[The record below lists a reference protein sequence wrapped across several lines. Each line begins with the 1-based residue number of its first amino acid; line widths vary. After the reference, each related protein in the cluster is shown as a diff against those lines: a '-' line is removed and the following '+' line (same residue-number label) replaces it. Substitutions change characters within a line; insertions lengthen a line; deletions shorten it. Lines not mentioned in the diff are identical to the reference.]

1 MKYHKCSRRKCLKSL
16 KERLPFDPLKMDATN
31 VKKEEKTD
39 AGRDFV
45 EGLAALARGEKTSV
59 TADDKDLDKFIS
71 KLQKMKMK
79 PQYMA
84 KVVPSRIFSVAVH
97 PSVKKTIVVAGDR
110 WGKIGLWDVN
120 SLKGDDGVFLFAP
133 HTNQVKCLRFSPSD
147 PNKLFSVS
155 YDGTVRCG
163 DFTKAVFDEVYRADE
178 DEFIWTSYF
187 DFMSADGSSLL
198 VTQHYRTGNVVVV
211 DTRSRNRKGGENVY
225 HVHSSNARTV
235 SVHPTMPHYFVTA
248 STDRTAALWDIRSMK
263 SKGINKPIAEMPHGK
278 SVSSAFF
285 SPITGSKI
293 LTTSLD
299 DRISIFDTKSAKDG
313 GMSDVKRTLWQSHN
327 NRTGRAL
334 TGFQAAWHPRRED
347 AYVVGSLSQPRRI
360 EVFSS
365 KGKPLHHFCDEHLA
379 SVCSINKFH
388 PTRDLLVGG
397 GGGNSSGKLY
407 VFMA

>member
-1 MKYHKCSRRKCLKSL
+1 
-16 KERLPFDPLKMDATN
+16 
-31 VKKEEKTD
+31 
-39 AGRDFV
+39 
-45 EGLAALARGEKTSV
+45 
-59 TADDKDLDKFIS
+59 
-71 KLQKMKMK
+71 
-79 PQYMA
+79 
-84 KVVPSRIFSVAVH
+84 
-97 PSVKKTIVVAGDR
+97 
-110 WGKIGLWDVN
+110 
-120 SLKGDDGVFLFAP
+120 
-133 HTNQVKCLRFSPSD
+133 
-147 PNKLFSVS
+147 
-155 YDGTVRCG
+155 
-163 DFTKAVFDEVYRADE
+163 
-178 DEFIWTSYF
+178 
-187 DFMSADGSSLL
+187 MSADGSSLL

-211 DTRSRNRKGGENVY
+211 DTRSRKGGENVY

-360 EVFSS
+360 
-365 KGKPLHHFCDEHLA
+365 L
-379 SVCSINKFH
+379 
-388 PTRDLLVGG
+388 
-397 GGGNSSGKLY
+397 
-407 VFMA
+407 